1 MCYLPLR
8 TAGKAPV
15 VLILQTLFLLPKT
28 ATVLGC
34 EAGAVPITAGQAMRK
49 GTFSIVFGTVVAL

>member
-8 TAGKAPV
+8 TAGKAQV

-28 ATVLGC
+28 AAVLGC
-34 EAGAVPITAGQAMRK
+34 EAGAVPITAAGQ
-49 GTFSIVFGTVVAL
+49 

>member
-28 ATVLGC
+28 AAVLGC
-34 EAGAVPITAGQAMRK
+34 EAGAVPITAAGQ
-49 GTFSIVFGTVVAL
+49 